1 MKFFLRMFAKFM
13 KLSITKTRLNDYK
26 IVVYGKK
33 HVLFELFYDSEQ
45 KAIYDING
53 YEEFPFLNVE
63 VEIDGKKDTLFNAI
77 ENKIIDQNV

>member
-1 MKFFLRMFAKFM
+1 MFARIM
-13 KLSITKTRLNDYK
+13 KLTFEKTSLNDYK

-33 HVLFELFYDSEQ
+33 DVLFELFYDSKQ
-45 KAIYDING
+45 AVIYDMNG
-53 YEEFPFLNVE
+53 YEEYPFLNVE